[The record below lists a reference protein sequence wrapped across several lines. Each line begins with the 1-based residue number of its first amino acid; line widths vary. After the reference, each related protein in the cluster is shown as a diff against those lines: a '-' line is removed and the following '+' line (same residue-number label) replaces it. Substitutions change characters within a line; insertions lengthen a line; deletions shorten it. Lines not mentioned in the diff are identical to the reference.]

1 MKPKDVRRDEMRQNN
16 THLQQVIANKRDD
29 ITQKILEIIEQARV
43 TQADPSHKRKQ
54 LFLLVR
60 EVRTLVGFDKPIEDK
75 FKKVVKKWQSISG
88 TFLVEEPFDLLWAQF
103 KTSWE
108 KVKFSTDKEL
118 FCELVGI
125 AYQSKYPPVC
135 ENYEDIARDLIRL
148 CAVLDAHW
156 SPEPFYLSCRMAED
170 QFGFSHAKMASL
182 LQLLVMDGVLELVE
196 KGKLLGHTGQT
207 GRASRYRFLKEKG
220 RIDLGSIK
228 NCGQVSK
235 EAQQWQALQN

>member
-1 MKPKDVRRDEMRQNN
+1 MHQNN
-16 THLQQVIANKRDD
+16 THLQQAKANKRDD
-29 ITQKILEIIEQARV
+29 ISQKILEVLEQARV

-60 EVRTLVGFDKPIEDK
+60 EVRTLVGFDKPIDDK

-88 TFLVEEPFDLLWAQF
+88 IFLVEEPFDLLWAQF

-108 KVKFSTDKEL
+108 KVKFSTDMEL
-118 FCELVGI
+118 FRKLVGI
-125 AYQSKYPPVC
+125 AFESEYPPAC

-156 SPEPFYLSCRMAED
+156 SPEPFYLSCRMAEE

-196 KGKLLGHTGQT
+196 KGTLIGIAGQT
-207 GRASRYRFLKEKG
+207 GRASRYRFLADKG
-220 RIDLGSIK
+220 KIDLSSI
-228 NCGQVSK
+228 GTSSELSK
-235 EAQQWQALQN
+235 EAE